1 MDPRQTRPGEP
12 RTPWRYGQ
20 GPRRPPEDPLGGDES
35 YERVYEREQ
44 PPPPR
49 GRGLDFTALFVLI
62 DVIRRAAPRELE
74 QQFTNLI
81 REALLTMRSLIDWYL
96 ERLGG
101 SEREPRVEDIP
112 IE

>member
-1 MDPRQTRPGEP
+1 MDDRQTRPGEP

-20 GPRRPPEDPLGGDES
+20 GRRERSEDPLGDEG
-35 YERVYEREQ
+35 YERAYEREQ
-44 PPPPR
+44 SPPR

-74 QQFTNLI
+74 QQFTALI

-96 ERLGG
+96 ERLDGRH
-101 SEREPRVEDIP
+101 REPPVEDIP
-112 IE
+112 ID